1 MLTHGRAARRGSFG
15 SGRSGSFCTDEG
27 AAALSRRL
35 AGRATRCVGLLGF
48 VWPGRLPGGD
58 SHEIHLTPPREA
70 LPLRS
75 GSFCRIGPA
84 WGVPGFVRPP
94 CPHGLHLTCD
104 CRRSG
109 SFRRVGR
116 CSISYQRLQPL
127 GFVRPKARSSAR
139 KPAWLRGRVCLAPAQ
154 PRASRRVWGSFRRFV
169 PGAKPRAAIPRASTP
184 FFCGARRSAIHSGT
198 SFPTE
203 QPPWD
208 G

>member
-48 VWPGRLPGGD
+48 VWPHRFRGGC
-58 SHEIHLTPPREA
+58 SREIHLTPPREA
-70 LPLRS
+70 LALRS
-75 GSFCRIGPA
+75 GSFCRIGPT
-84 WGVPGFVRPP
+84 WGVPGFVRPL

-104 CRRSG
+104 CWRSG

-116 CSISYQRLQPL
+116 CSISYQRPQPL
-127 GFVRPKARSSAR
+127 GFARSKAPASVREPAR
-139 KPAWLRGRVCLAPAQ
+139 LRGRVRSAPAR
-154 PRASRRVWGSFRRFV
+154 PRACRRVSGSFRHFAR
-169 PGAKPRAAIPRASTP
+169 GAWPRAAIPRASTP
-184 FFCGARRSAIHSGT
+184 FFRGARRSAIHSGT

-203 QPPWD
+203 QAPWD